1 MKCDFG
7 QTILA
12 IAYKL
17 NRTLQSEMNNV
28 TVRSDAHSSGEHAS
42 EVERTAP
49 RYTCERSNVDGLFE
63 MRHDVLPDTPKHVFA
78 QHATDRAFQ
87 WRTVTGH
94 QTVHEAARNLIPEQ
108 RTATPLLRAANVLGK
123 PPSCWAI
130 CRPSGPII
138 FPVPRE
144 FASRATGRTSHLSQ
158 APLFR
163 TNIRSPALHAKFRI

>member
-1 MKCDFG
+1 MNTPHPAFWGTLISETGIKCDFG

-42 EVERTAP
+42 EVKGTAP
-49 RYTCERSNVDGLFE
+49 RYTCERSNVDSLFE

-108 RTATPLLRAANVLGK
+108 RSIRVLPRALQ
-123 PPSCWAI
+123 C
-130 CRPSGPII
+130 
-138 FPVPRE
+138 
-144 FASRATGRTSHLSQ
+144 
-158 APLFR
+158 
-163 TNIRSPALHAKFRI
+163 

>member
-1 MKCDFG
+1 MNTPHPACWVTLISETGMKCDFG
-7 QTILA
+7 QNIMA

-42 EVERTAP
+42 EVARTAP
-49 RYTCERSNVDGLFE
+49 RYTCERSNVDSLFE

-108 RTATPLLRAANVLGK
+108 RSIRVLPRALQ
-123 PPSCWAI
+123 C
-130 CRPSGPII
+130 
-138 FPVPRE
+138 
-144 FASRATGRTSHLSQ
+144 
-158 APLFR
+158 
-163 TNIRSPALHAKFRI
+163 

>member
-1 MKCDFG
+1 MNTPHPACQVTLISETGMKCDFG

-28 TVRSDAHSSGEHAS
+28 TVRSSGENAS
-42 EVERTAP
+42 EIRPGRA
-49 RYTCERSNVDGLFE
+49 RYTCERSNVNSLCE

-78 QHATDRAFQ
+78 QHAPDRAFQ

-108 RTATPLLRAANVLGK
+108 RSIRVLPRALQ
-123 PPSCWAI
+123 C
-130 CRPSGPII
+130 
-138 FPVPRE
+138 
-144 FASRATGRTSHLSQ
+144 
-158 APLFR
+158 
-163 TNIRSPALHAKFRI
+163 